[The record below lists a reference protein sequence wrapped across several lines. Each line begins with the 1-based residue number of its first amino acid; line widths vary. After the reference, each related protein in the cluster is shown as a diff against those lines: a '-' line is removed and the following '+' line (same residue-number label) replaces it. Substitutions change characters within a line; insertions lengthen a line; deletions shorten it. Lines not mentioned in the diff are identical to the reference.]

1 MNRGGVT
8 VEMYLAALVL
18 VDRERG
24 MMVLVVINPEH
35 YRYQDRNLFLLLRP
49 NGWAKSG
56 E

>member
-1 MNRGGVT
+1 MQIVVEVGT
-8 VEMYLAALVL
+8 VLAAFVM

-35 YRYQDRNLFLLLRP
+35 YRYQDRNLFLLLRT
-49 NGWAKSG
+49 NGWAKLG

>member
-1 MNRGGVT
+1 MNRGGAN

-18 VDRERG
+18 PDRERG
-24 MMVLVVINPEH
+24 MMVMEVINPEH

-49 NGWAKSG
+49 NGWAKLG